1 MYRLAILP
9 SIFVNILWYIFGKGQ
24 SGVPGRAGWRQ
35 KNSSRALS
43 QIQEKPLEDISP
55 RTASWAMPTGETLGK
70 DFDTQTGTR
79 KAAYQPGSATV

>member
-1 MYRLAILP
+1 MAA
-9 SIFVNILWYIFGKGQ
+9 K
-24 SGVPGRAGWRQ
+24 